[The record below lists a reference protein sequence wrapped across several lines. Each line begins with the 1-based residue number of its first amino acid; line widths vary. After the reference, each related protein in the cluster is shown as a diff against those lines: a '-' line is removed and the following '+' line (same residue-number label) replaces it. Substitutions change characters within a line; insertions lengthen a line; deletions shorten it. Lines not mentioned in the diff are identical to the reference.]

1 MKLLLKIS
9 YDGSAYHGFQYQPNA
24 VSVQGVL
31 TDAVTKAFGMECT
44 VTGCS
49 RTDAGVHALG
59 FCAAVEPKDESLKGD
74 VWCTVPSGKVHRL
87 LNMHLP
93 SDIAVIGC
101 ARVDDSFHPR
111 YAAAAKEYVYKI
123 CDSVC
128 PDPFKRDRAY
138 HAKRRL
144 TDAQIKVMNETGAL
158 LLGKHDFS
166 GFMAQG
172 SSVKDTVRTIY
183 GLKVER
189 VSEDEIRLSVKG
201 DGFLYNMVRIITGT
215 LLDVANG
222 RLTADDVK
230 QALEKC
236 DRTHAGTTAPAEG
249 LYLNRVF
256 YGEEINFEAE

>member
-1 MKLLLKIS
+1 
-9 YDGSAYHGFQYQPNA
+9 
-24 VSVQGVL
+24 
-31 TDAVTKAFGMECT
+31 
-44 VTGCS
+44 
-49 RTDAGVHALG
+49 
-59 FCAAVEPKDESLKGD
+59 
-74 VWCTVPSGKVHRL
+74 
-87 LNMHLP
+87 MHLP

-128 PDPFKRDRAY
+128 PDPFKRGRAY

-183 GLKVER
+183 ELKVVR
-189 VSEDEIRLSVKG
+189 TSETEVTLTVKG

-215 LLDVANG
+215 LLDAAWG
-222 RLTADDVK
+222 RITAEDIKCALT
-230 QALEKC
+230 EC
-236 DRTHAGTTAPAEG
+236 DRSSAGFTVPAQG
-249 LYLNRVF
+249 LYLNKVE
-256 YGEEINFEAE
+256 YGEKIEFLAD

>member
-1 MKLLLKIS
+1 MKLLLKIA

-24 VSVQGVL
+24 VSIQEVL
-31 TDAVTKAFGMECT
+31 TESVYKAFGMECT

-74 VWCTVPSGKVHRL
+74 SWCTVPSSKVHRL

-93 SDIAVIGC
+93 DDIAVIGC
-101 ARVDDSFHPR
+101 ARVDDNFHPR
-111 YAAAAKEYVYKI
+111 YNAVAKEYVYKL
-123 CDSVC
+123 CDSVF
-128 PDPFKRDRAY
+128 PDPFKRDRVY
-138 HAKRRL
+138 HIKKHL
-144 TDAQIKVMNETGAL
+144 TDRHIKIMNDLGAL

-183 GLKVER
+183 ELKVVR
-189 VSEDEIRLSVKG
+189 TSETEVTLTVKG

-215 LLDVANG
+215 LLDAAWG
-222 RLTADDVK
+222 RITAEDIKCALT
-230 QALEKC
+230 EC
-236 DRTHAGTTAPAEG
+236 DRSSAGFTVPAHG
-249 LYLNRVF
+249 LYLNKVE
-256 YGEEINFEAE
+256 YGEKIEFLAD